1 MGRGVPLAVLT
12 LYFPVR
18 VHDDNMRLRGL
29 DFEGMMRV
37 SYAEY
42 FILTCLLFPFI
53 SFLIYWLF
61 ASIIIVGFFQRSFQ
75 RNG

>member
-12 LYFPVR
+12 LYFPVK

-37 SYAEY
+37 SYAEAAGNCY
-42 FILTCLLFPFI
+42 F
-53 SFLIYWLF
+53 SFL
-61 ASIIIVGFFQRSFQ
+61 
-75 RNG
+75 